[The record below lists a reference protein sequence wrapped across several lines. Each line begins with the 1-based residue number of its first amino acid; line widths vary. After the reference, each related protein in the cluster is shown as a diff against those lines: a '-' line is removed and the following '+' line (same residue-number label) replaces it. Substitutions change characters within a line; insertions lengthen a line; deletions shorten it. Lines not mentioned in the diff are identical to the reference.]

1 MTDAGKGI
9 NELFEEVI
17 NQGLCSGC
25 GACITGC
32 PYIVAHAGR
41 IVVLDRCTGT
51 DGDCYRHCPRTSFD
65 FDAVNEAVFGKP
77 YPGGEIGQVL
87 EVFMARAKDPEIL
100 KRGQDGGTV
109 TSLLLCALEEGL
121 IDGVVSTRMDA
132 QKAPHGNLS
141 RNRRELLE
149 CAGSSYEI
157 GFSLEAYRSL
167 PAESTEKLAIVGTG
181 CQVEAL
187 GKMKQKPPQNSPDP
201 RNIRFTLGLF
211 CGWALTPRSFHP
223 YLKTLCDLSR
233 VCRFEIPH
241 TPHYSFDFHFENDL
255 TPGSVSLDLVK
266 PHINPGCH
274 YCWDL
279 TAEFSDI
286 SVGAAGLA
294 FPGWNT
300 VLVRSEQGAGLFG
313 LAAKKGLI
321 ETRALPEERL
331 KHLKSAALNKKRAA
345 VEKITGKSGSEK
357 DLLYLGRPPESAA
370 DKLLSR
376 WAIL

>member
-1 MTDAGKGI
+1 MANAGKGI
-9 NELFEEVI
+9 NELLSEVI
-17 NQGLCSGC
+17 DQGLCTGC

-32 PYIVAHAGR
+32 PYVVAHAGR
-41 IVVLDRCTGT
+41 IVVLDKCTGT
-51 DGDCYRHCPRTSFD
+51 DGDCYKHCPRTSFD
-65 FDAVNEAVFGKP
+65 FDAVNEAVFGKA
-77 YPGGEIGQVL
+77 YSDGEFGQVL
-87 EVFMARAKDPEIL
+87 QVFMTRSKDPEIL

-109 TSLLLCALEEGL
+109 TSLLALALEERL
-121 IDGVVSTRMDA
+121 IDVAVSTRMDA
-132 QKAPHGNLS
+132 EKSPHGNLARS
-141 RNRRELLE
+141 RRELLE

-187 GKMKQKPPQNSPDP
+187 GKIKQQPPRNSPDP
-201 RNIRFTLGLF
+201 RNISFTLGLF
-211 CGWALTPRSFHP
+211 CGWALSPRTFHP
-223 YLKTLCDLSR
+223 YLKTLCDLSQ

-255 TPGSVSLDLVK
+255 DPGSVSLDVIK

-286 SVGAAGLA
+286 SIGSAGSA

-300 VLVRSEQGAGLFG
+300 VLVRSPQGADLFA
-313 LAAKKGLI
+313 LATEKGII
-321 ETRALPEERL
+321 ETRTLPEERL

-345 VEKITGKSGSEK
+345 VKKITEKSGSPK
-357 DLLYLGRPPESAA
+357 DLLHLGRPTESIA

-376 WAIL
+376 WAII